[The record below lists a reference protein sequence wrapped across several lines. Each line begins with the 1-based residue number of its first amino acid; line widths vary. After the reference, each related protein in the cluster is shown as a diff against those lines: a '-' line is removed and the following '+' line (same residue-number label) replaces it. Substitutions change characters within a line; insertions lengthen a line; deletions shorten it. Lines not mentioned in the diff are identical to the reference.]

1 MFYKHGGDVAEGKS
15 HEQDD
20 RQKGKGAELSK
31 QGSVVMPDMMVGGAG
46 LQWKWERFKF
56 KGGVVRVGDL

>member
-1 MFYKHGGDVAEGKS
+1 MSYRHGGDVTEGKS

-46 LQWKWERFKF
+46 LQWKWERFKQGRCGQ
-56 KGGVVRVGDL
+56 GG